1 MEIIRTPRIMKETS
15 KRLLTQGKTLGFVPT
30 MGALHGGHLFL
41 FKVAKGEN
49 DVVVASIFVNPSQF
63 GPSEDFD
70 KYPKDLESDIMKLE
84 SADADI
90 LFVPEVPA
98 MYPEGFSTYI
108 GVRGLSDR
116 LCGAFRPG
124 HFEGVATV
132 VCKLFNLALPT
143 RAYFGQKDFQ
153 QAQIIKRMTKDL
165 NMSVECITCAT
176 VRENDGL
183 AMSSRNRYLSPE
195 EREAAAVVYKA
206 LKSAAH
212 MVKDGVMPA
221 SVTEHLNAMI
231 KAEPLVSEVQYAGV
245 YNPET
250 FEESLLPEKKY
261 LFAVAVKMGNTRLI
275 DNILVEI

>member
-15 KRLLTQGKTLGFVPT
+15 RRLLTQGRTLGLVTT

-49 DVVVASIFVNPSQF
+49 DVVVASIFVNPAQF

-84 SADADI
+84 SAGADI

-98 MYPEGFSTYI
+98 MYPEGFSTCV

-165 NMSVECITCAT
+165 NMSVECIICAT

-195 EREAAAVVYKA
+195 EREAAAIVYKS
-206 LKSAAH
+206 LKSAVH

-221 SVTEHLNAMI
+221 SVTVHMNA
-231 KAEPLVSEVQYAGV
+231 KLKSEPLVSEVQYAGV

-250 FEESLLPEKKY
+250 FEESALPENKY
-261 LFAVAVKMGNTRLI
+261 LLAVAVKMGNTRLI
-275 DNILVEI
+275 DNMLVEI